1 MGHGLFGQQAPQLDS
16 ILRAREEAGPKMLEF
31 QPEHHTLNTLR
42 RIRFEEFKARLDT
55 LDIPE
60 AKRYRIM
67 RDLYRGKE
75 SRLLARYL
83 PPDTPSE
90 PKDPEKTPEAPE

>member
-1 MGHGLFGQQAPQLDS
+1 MGYCLFAQHAPQLDS
-16 ILRAREEAGPKMLEF
+16 IRHAREQAGPKMLKF
-31 QPEHHTLNTLR
+31 QPEHHALNSLR
-42 RIRFEEFKARLDT
+42 RIRLEEFKARLDT

-60 AKRYRIM
+60 SKRYRIM

-83 PPDTPSE
+83 PPDTSAAL
-90 PKDPEKTPEAPE
+90 KDPK